1 MARVYIRSMPRQLH
15 WRQLR
20 GGIIAAAV
28 IAMLVVAVLLFARVG
43 GLHGKKVTLYV
54 VTAEAPGILSG
65 TEVWLGGKKEGIVKD
80 VSFRAATVPEL
91 ERILIRTELL
101 LEALPSIRRDSYA
114 QIKPG
119 GSLIGTLVVSISPGT
134 LAARPLRDGDTI
146 FARPRAKVTDLTE
159 DIATIGPQFA
169 ALGAATKE
177 LADKLGRPVGTF
189 GNYRAT
195 GLPDLPDVSAGMSSL
210 GARATGNGTIARSM
224 RGDLSARASHAMAA
238 ADSIRT
244 LVASNKGSLGRFR
257 RDTTLVTNAGHVLAE
272 VDTLRSLLSN
282 PVDAIAAAHPD
293 SALTRQLDRTHAL
306 LASLIRD
313 AKTHPLRYIR
323 F

>member
-1 MARVYIRSMPRQLH
+1 MPRQLH

-20 GGIIAAAV
+20 GGIVAATVIAAL
-28 IAMLVVAVLLFARVG
+28 IIAVLLFARVG

-65 TEVWLGGKKEGIVKD
+65 TEVWLAGEKEGVVKD
-80 VSFRAATVPEL
+80 VSFRPATVPEL
-91 ERILIRTELL
+91 ERILIRTEFLR
-101 LEALPSIRRDSYA
+101 EALPSVRRDSYA

-134 LAARPLRDGDTI
+134 LAARPLHDGDTVY
-146 FARPRAKVTDLTE
+146 ARPRARAADLSE
-159 DIATIGPQFA
+159 DVGTIGSQFA
-169 ALGAATKE
+169 ALGAATKD
-177 LADKLGRPVGTF
+177 LADKIGRPVGTV

-210 GARATGNGTIARSM
+210 SARATGGNGTIARAA
-224 RGDLSARASHAMAA
+224 RGNLRARASHAMAA

-244 LVASNKGSLGRFR
+244 LMSSNKGSLGRFR
-257 RDTTLVTNAGHVLAE
+257 RDTTLVTNANHVLAE
-272 VDTLRSLLSN
+272 VDTLRGLLSN
-282 PVDAIAAAHPD
+282 PVGAIAAAHAD
-293 SALTRQLDRTHAL
+293 SALTRQLDRTHVL
-306 LASLIRD
+306 LASLIKD
-313 AKTHPLRYIR
+313 VKSNPLRYIR